1 MYIFGLHW
9 IAFIGISLVIVVIIA
24 YVLYLNYERKQRSNN
39 AQIVEGR
46 HLCEFASIEGG
57 VEEICE
63 VFKGEVA
70 HKQKGSRATFSSDR
84 WVTPSK
90 IETTIERYFI
100 LPDHSYPVRWP
111 KGKPAN
117 QQVTIMKSNY
127 VVGNPIPQICFKP
140 DEWAGKYEK
149 VTTAMYKY
157 GMEEKTL
164 QVLTTEMS
172 KVWEKFDNILEFMK
186 RVPLILY
193 INIFM
198 VALLLVNAILVWR
211 LGSNID
217 WIQVFLQG
225 LGND

>member
-9 IAFIGISLVIVVIIA
+9 MAFLAILLVIAGIVA
-24 YVLYLNYERKQRSNN
+24 YILFLNYERKQRSRN
-39 AQIVEGR
+39 AQVVEGR

-57 VEEICE
+57 IEEMCE

-70 HKQKGSRATFSSDR
+70 HKQRGSRATFSSDR

-90 IETTIERYFI
+90 IETTIERYII
-100 LPDHSYPVRWP
+100 LPDHSWPVRWP

-117 QQVTIMKSNY
+117 QQVTVMKSIY
-127 VVGNPIPQICFKP
+127 VVGDPLPKVCLKP
-140 DEWAGKYEK
+140 KEWDGKYDK

-186 RVPLILY
+186 RIPLIMY
-193 INIFM
+193 VEFGI
-198 VALLLVNAILVWR
+198 VVLLLLNSIFLWR
-211 LGSNID
+211 LGSNVD

-225 LGND
+225 LG